1 MKPTWQRLI
10 LAAPFLLALNF
21 AVCVY
26 TILSEKESFISILNL
41 SSFAITCNLLC
52 PPFFLKQKL
61 ECEKAYVQCWWLGN
75 LIFSIVFA
83 LPNTSSQQIVFLLL
97 FSFLMDIAL

>member
-21 AVCVY
+21 AICVY

-41 SSFAITCNLLC
+41 PSFAITCNLLC

-61 ECEKAYVQCWWLGN
+61 ECEKACVVHVSVLVVRKFDFQHC
-75 LIFSIVFA
+75 FCF
-83 LPNTSSQQIVFLLL
+83 T
-97 FSFLMDIAL
+97 

>member
-61 ECEKAYVQCWWLGN
+61 ECEKAYVVHVSVLVVRKFDFQHC
-75 LIFSIVFA
+75 FCF
-83 LPNTSSQQIVFLLL
+83 T
-97 FSFLMDIAL
+97 